1 MSIPAYFILYKE
13 GRRIA
18 IDHDPIVVLIKEED
32 RYKCWANASPLVRT
46 GLDHIHDYLP
56 ELKRK
61 YDFDGVQSSIDG
73 KIFYLTHEGFVA
85 NEIMR
90 EDK

>member
-18 IDHDPIVVLIKEED
+18 IDHHPMVLIRDEED
-32 RYKCWANASPLVRT
+32 KYKYWANASPLVRT
-46 GLDHIHDYLP
+46 GLDHIHDHLS

-61 YDFDGVQSSIDG
+61 YDFDGVRSSIDG

-85 NEIMR
+85 NEII
-90 EDK
+90 K